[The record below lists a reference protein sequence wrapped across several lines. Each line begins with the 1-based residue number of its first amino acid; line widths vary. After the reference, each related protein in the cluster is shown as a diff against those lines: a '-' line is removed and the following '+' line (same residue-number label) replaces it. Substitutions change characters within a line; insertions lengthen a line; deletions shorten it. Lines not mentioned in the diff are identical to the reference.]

1 MREAYDPGEDWAS
14 DIFIGLNL
22 APITVD
28 YGAGLIW
35 KSVISSPE
43 IGEMLNKLEAEAQE
57 Q

>member
-1 MREAYDPGEDWAS
+1 LREAYDPGEDWAS